1 MFAEAPVL
9 PELYFLE
16 DKVIEGDV
24 LDVLETLPKDKF
36 YDLII
41 ADPPYNIGKDFGE
54 MKGNMSL
61 GDYIGWSK
69 NWMQKAFSFLKDDG
83 IMYIYGF
90 SEILA
95 HISVCHPIE
104 KQRWLIWHYTNKTV
118 PRLNF
123 WQRSHESILCLWK
136 HKKPILQVDNIR
148 EPYTETFLNNSNGK
162 IRKNTCSRYG
172 GKNGKP
178 TYYKANGSGALPRDV
193 IKVPALAGGSGSIE
207 RWFKCYTCGGH
218 IYPPQDLNKHRNCD
232 IWKHPTQKPM
242 KLTEKLIKSVILEKG
257 NVLIPFAGSGS
268 ECVVAKK
275 MGVNFTAIELN
286 PEYVDFIN
294 KWLNYVQINTKNV
307 ATLQKRFN

>member
-1 MFAEAPVL
+1 MFAEATVL
-9 PELYFLE
+9 QELSFLK
-16 DKVIEGDV
+16 DKIIEGDV
-24 LDVLETLPKDKF
+24 LDVLETLPKDQF

-41 ADPPYNIGKDFGE
+41 ADPPYNIGKDFGA
-54 MKGNMSL
+54 MKGNMPLSC
-61 GDYIGWSK
+61 YIEWTK
-69 NWMQKAFSFLKDDG
+69 KWMQKCFPLLKDNG

-95 HISVCHPIE
+95 HISVSHPIE
-104 KQRWLIWHYTNKTV
+104 KQRWLVWHYTNKTV

-136 HKKPILQVDNIR
+136 DKKPMLNIDQIR

-172 GKNGKP
+172 GKNGKF
-178 TYYKANGSGALPRDV
+178 TYYKANDFGALPRDV
-193 IKVPALAGGSGSIE
+193 IKVPALAGGSGASE
-207 RWFKCYTCGGH
+207 RWFKCYTCGGK
-218 IYPPQDLNKHRNCD
+218 IYPPEELNNHRDHNT
-232 IWKHPTQKPM
+232 WKHPTQKPM
-242 KLTEKLIKSVILEKG
+242 KLTEKLIKSIIFENG
-257 NVLIPFAGSGS
+257 NILIPFAGSGS

-294 KWLNYVQINTKNV
+294 QWLNYV
-307 ATLQKRFN
+307 